1 MKKKII
7 LLLIISFICF
17 FSCKEKESKNENT
30 YTEFVNDTLFIHD
43 QNGSIKSKGQLG
55 NKSKKNWWFYYDA
68 SGHLRSK
75 IEYKIINDICFENQN
90 IYYKKNNSIDSD
102 LSSFFEIEIADT
114 LNLGKNLGKI
124 KKYNSNFKGDDNLLS
139 VIVKNRYSA
148 NEVKNDTFSD
158 GSLLP
163 KFGIFA
169 LKKGKQKVNIIL
181 LEEVLN
187 EVRIKKDSS
196 VIRILKHRKYFEK
209 EVYVKDTIDYPDGAS
224 ISRHR

>member
-7 LLLIISFICF
+7 LLLTISFIYF
-17 FSCKEKESKNENT
+17 FSCKKKELKNENT
-30 YTEFVNDTLFIHD
+30 YTEFVKDTLFIYD
-43 QNGSIKSKGQLG
+43 QSGSIKSKGQLD
-55 NKSKKNWWFYYDA
+55 NNSKTNWWFYYDA

-75 IEYKIINDICFENQN
+75 IEYKIINDICYENQN

-114 LNLGKNLGKI
+114 LNLGKNLGQI

-139 VIVKNRYSA
+139 VIVENRYSV

-158 GSLLP
+158 GTLTPS
-163 KFGIFA
+163 FGIFA

-196 VIRILKHRKYFEK
+196 VIRILKHKKYFEK
-209 EVYVKDTIDYPDGAS
+209 EVYVKDTID
-224 ISRHR
+224 

>member
-43 QNGSIKSKGQLG
+43 QNGSIKSKGQLD
-55 NKSKKNWWFYYDA
+55 NKSKKNWWYYYDA

-75 IEYKIINDICFENQN
+75 IEYKIINDICYENQG
-90 IYYKKNNSIDSD
+90 IYYRNNNSIDSD
-102 LSSFFEIEIADT
+102 LSSFFTIEIADT
-114 LNLGKNLGKI
+114 LNLGKNLGQI
-124 KKYNSNFKGDDNLLS
+124 KRYNTNFKGDDNLLS
-139 VIVKNRYSA
+139 VIVKNRYSV

-158 GSLLP
+158 GTLTPS
-163 KFGIFA
+163 FGIFA

-181 LEEVLN
+181 LEEVLI

-196 VIRILKHRKYFEK
+196 VIRILKHKKYFEK
-209 EVYVKDTIDYPDGAS
+209 EVYVKDTID
-224 ISRHR
+224 